1 MHRLL
6 VGIGG
11 LALAG
16 GVALAHHGWGTYD
29 PSRVVTL
36 EGPVLQSK
44 YEFPHGEIVL
54 EGEGKRWTI
63 ILAPPSRMGARGLR
77 REDIAVGRKVK
88 VEGYPSKVTDAE
100 MRAERVTVEGRVVE
114 MR

>member
-6 VGIGG
+6 AGIGVI
-11 LALAG
+11 ALAG
-16 GVALAHHGWGTYD
+16 GAALAHHGWGTYD
-29 PSRVVTL
+29 PAKVVTL

-44 YEFPHGEIVL
+44 YEFPHGVIVL

-63 ILAPPSRMGARGLR
+63 ILAPPSRMGARGLK

-88 VEGYPSKVTDAE
+88 AEGYPSKVTDAE
-100 MRAERVTVEGRVVE
+100 MRAERVTVEGRVIE